1 MFKKMIVSTLATGL
15 LFSVSGNA
23 FAESPDYDS
32 VKSEINTAVKESEFK
47 DIAKM
52 PIDMKKVT
60 STDPY
65 KNLDEKKGRVHKG
78 FDFAA
83 PQGTRIDAV
92 QSGKVVFAGFGS
104 KDNGFTSYGNV
115 VVVEHTYNKKKL
127 YTLYAHMSKMSVKKD
142 ETVEAGQKIGEV
154 GKTGQATGNHLHLEV
169 RTDKLHGER
178 VDPTKYL
185 PPFKK

>member
-32 VKSEINTAVKESEFK
+32 VKYEINAAVKASEFK

-65 KNLDEKKGRVHKG
+65 NLDKKNGRVHKG

-92 QSGKVVFAGFGS
+92 QSGKVVFADFGS
-104 KDNGFTSYGNV
+104 KKNGFTDYGNV
-115 VVVEHTYNKKKL
+115 VVIEHTYNKKKL
-127 YTLYAHMSKMSVKKD
+127 YTLYAHMSKMSVKKGD
-142 ETVEAGQKIGEV
+142 TVEASQKIGEV
-154 GKTGQATGNHLHLEV
+154 GKTGEATGNHLHLEV
-169 RTDKLHGER
+169 RTDTLHGER

>member
-15 LFSVSGNA
+15 LFSVSGNV

-32 VKSEINTAVKESEFK
+32 VKYEINAAVKVSEFK

-65 KNLDEKKGRVHKG
+65 NLDKKNGRVHKG

-92 QSGKVVFAGFGS
+92 QSGKVVFADFGS
-104 KDNGFTSYGNV
+104 K
-115 VVVEHTYNKKKL
+115 
-127 YTLYAHMSKMSVKKD
+127 KMGLLIMVM
-142 ETVEAGQKIGEV
+142 
-154 GKTGQATGNHLHLEV
+154 
-169 RTDKLHGER
+169 
-178 VDPTKYL
+178 
-185 PPFKK
+185 

>member
-15 LFSVSGNA
+15 LFSVSGNV

-32 VKSEINTAVKESEFK
+32 VKYEINAAVKVSEFK

-65 KNLDEKKGRVHKG
+65 NLDKKNGRVHKG

-92 QSGKVVFAGFGS
+92 QSGKVVFADFGS
-104 KDNGFTSYGNV
+104 KNNGFTDYGNV
-115 VVVEHTYNKKKL
+115 VVIEHAYNKKK
-127 YTLYAHMSKMSVKKD
+127 LYAHMSKMSVKKGD
-142 ETVEAGQKIGEV
+142 TVEASQKIGEV
-154 GKTGQATGNHLHLEV
+154 GKTGEATGNHLHLEV
-169 RTDKLHGER
+169 RTDTLHGER